1 MTNQNKILLKQTLF
15 KKLKQLFTYSI
26 FNFKINYSRIN
37 PKNYNWKKV
46 KNFLKMF
53 IIVMTAVFMVLL
65 TIDIIKTDFFSNDEE
80 DEKFVSDISDR
91 IIAHLDENYF
101 TAEDTIDTINNCNVT
116 GIILHGEL
124 TTYISPDSLDENSN
138 LLYDQSASK
147 DIVYY
152 INEAEKD
159 DSIKAIILEIDSYGG
174 SAVAAE
180 EISNALENA
189 KKPTV
194 AFIRNGGVSAGY
206 WSATG
211 ADKIFASKNS
221 DVGSIGV
228 TMSYID
234 YAGQNQKEG
243 LTYNQLSSG
252 KFKDMGDPDKA
263 LSAEETKLLM
273 RDVNII
279 YQNFIKAVAENRNL
293 DIKKVESLADGS
305 SILGQMALENG
316 LIDQIG
322 EMPEVKEYLKEKIG
336 EEVEVCW

>member
-1 MTNQNKILLKQTLF
+1 
-15 KKLKQLFTYSI
+15 
-26 FNFKINYSRIN
+26 
-37 PKNYNWKKV
+37 
-46 KNFLKMF
+46 
-53 IIVMTAVFMVLL
+53 
-65 TIDIIKTDFFSNDEE
+65 
-80 DEKFVSDISDR
+80 
-91 IIAHLDENYF
+91 
-101 TAEDTIDTINNCNVT
+101 
-116 GIILHGEL
+116 
-124 TTYISPDSLDENSN
+124 
-138 LLYDQSASK
+138 
-147 DIVYY
+147 
-152 INEAEKD
+152 
-159 DSIKAIILEIDSYGG
+159 
-174 SAVAAE
+174 
-180 EISNALENA
+180 
-189 KKPTV
+189 
-194 AFIRNGGVSAGY
+194 
-206 WSATG
+206 
-211 ADKIFASKNS
+211 
-221 DVGSIGV
+221 
-228 TMSYID
+228 MSYID